1 MKKSI
6 LSIALIVTV
15 IFSAFSASAA
25 FPVKENPRQIPLDV
39 WQEPYMENQFFTV
52 YAPWLR
58 QFHLMS
64 TWEYENGIFG
74 GEACQQIRQVEISPF
89 DSNVMYMGTDTTG
102 LYKTT
107 NGGKSWYSVTNGAPG
122 HCTKGLMCDN
132 LDKDTVYV
140 AYRSIGFFRSKDGG
154 LTWEHLL
161 HDGDTYKVGT
171 RADSIVLDD
180 AGNVYLAASS
190 GIYRLDRKTDEL
202 INLTPQFSQYNSTAG
217 PTWYDLDVSPDG
229 QHIYAC
235 CIEDKNKTE
244 IKNGIYISHDG
255 GKTWNIKGT
264 DPEKNLVFSPQSV
277 AIHPENDMMIFTSG
291 TFKNT
296 ETGKSD
302 SAGLYVSEDG
312 GETFTHRYG
321 HVYENIEEGVQATI
335 KPMCVLMFGP
345 KNEDGVYA
353 FYYSATSSTYPLH
366 VSYDYGYTYEQV
378 YKKRDRIGDKTIR
391 EDPFTGKTY
400 TGWSYQAYDPDP
412 NIPGRVIF
420 AASGMYEKSPDG
432 SIKRINSG
440 NSGVATMDIAFSK
453 NGKMFM
459 CTTDVGTHFQES
471 DWNLDLEK
479 GIYPTFREGVDSHFT
494 KAIFDPND
502 EDHIIVYD
510 GAANGH
516 GKTFGFWQ
524 SYTGANTADGLKRC
538 EDSMLPATPHYNSG
552 NISVLEYDPDN
563 PNIIYSSRHCSF
575 DNGKTWVQNTLD
587 GEALYISD
595 ISDQN
600 PDLFVGVTP
609 KGENATICVSHD
621 RGKTWEK
628 VMPLGVDD
636 FYDLIIDGKD
646 NTKLWYTKK
655 ADFGKIDLVTKQKST
670 ITTLLGHEY
679 FQGIWQNPENPDHMF
694 ITNVPGIG
702 SVFKDYKLAESYD
715 NGKNWHVVPGFWSAD
730 ILGIEWLPGTGKA
743 FVFSMAGLFLYDY
756 NAYADYLSSK
766 IRINFDGQ
774 EASYSEQP
782 KITNGRTMV
791 PMRELFEQLG
801 ATVNYNNETRLIT
814 ASKNGIY
821 ISLAPGSD
829 KAMINGK
836 EIILDASP
844 YITAKGRTM
853 VPLRFISEAL
863 GVGVGW
869 NSETK
874 TVYIKTGA

>member
-1 MKKSI
+1 MKKRI
-6 LSIALIVTV
+6 FSIALAITI
-15 IFSAFSASAA
+15 IFSAFSVSAD
-25 FPVKENPRQIPLDV
+25 FPVKENPRQIPMDV
-39 WQEPYMENQFFTV
+39 YQEPYMENQFTTV

-74 GEACQQIRQVEISPF
+74 GEACQQIRQAEINPF
-89 DSNVMYMGTDTTG
+89 DSNIMYMGTDTSG

-140 AYRSIGFFRSKDGG
+140 AYRSVGFFRSKDGG
-154 LTWEHLL
+154 ITWEHVLE
-161 HDGDTYKVGT
+161 DGDTYKVGT
-171 RADSIVLDD
+171 RGDSIVLDD

-190 GIYRLDRKTDEL
+190 GVYRLDRKTDTLE
-202 INLTPQFSQYNSTAG
+202 NLTPDFAKYNGVQG

-235 CIEDKNKTE
+235 CIEDKNTTE
-244 IKNGIYISHDG
+244 IKNGIYTSHDG
-255 GKTWNIKGT
+255 GKTWSIKGT
-264 DPEKNLVFSPQSV
+264 DSEKNTVYDPQSV
-277 AIHPENDMMIFTSG
+277 AIHPENPMMIFTSG

-296 ETGKSD
+296 ATGKSD

-321 HVYENIEEGVQATI
+321 HVYENLEEGVAASI

-345 KNEDGVYA
+345 KNADGIYP

-378 YKKRDRIGDKTIR
+378 YKKSDRIGDKTIR
-391 EDPFTGKTY
+391 EDPFTGGTY

-432 SIKRINSG
+432 TIKRINSG
-440 NSGVATMDIAFSK
+440 NSGVATMDIAISK

-471 DWNLDLEK
+471 EWNLDIDK

-494 KAIFDPND
+494 KALFDPNN
-502 EDHIIVYD
+502 EEHIILYD
-510 GAANGH
+510 GAANGS
-516 GKTFGFWQ
+516 GDYFGIWQ
-524 SYTGANTADGLKRC
+524 SYTGGNTADAFTKC
-538 EDSMLPATPHYNSG
+538 ESTMLPKTPPYNNG

-563 PNIIYSSRHCSF
+563 ENIIYGSRHTSF
-575 DNGKTWVQNTLD
+575 DNGKTWVQNMFD
-587 GEALYISD
+587 GQALYISD

-600 PDLFVGVTP
+600 PDFFVGVVGT
-609 KGENATICVSHD
+609 GAETTICTSYD
-621 RGKTWEK
+621 RGKTWKE
-628 VMPLGVDD
+628 VMKLGFSD

-646 NTKLWYTKK
+646 NNMLWYTKK
-655 ADFGKIDLVTKQKST
+655 ADFGKIDLASQQITKTS
-670 ITTLLGHEY
+670 TLLGHEY
-679 FQGIWQNPENPDHMF
+679 FQAIWQNPENPDHML

-702 SVFKDYKLAESYD
+702 TLFKDYKLAESTD
-715 NGKNWHVVPGFWSAD
+715 NGKTWHVVPGYWSAD
-730 ILGIEWLPGTGKA
+730 VLGVEWMEGKGEVWT
-743 FVFSMAGLFLYDY
+743 FTMAGIIVYDY
-756 NAYADYLSSK
+756 QEFWNYLDSK
-766 IRINFDGQ
+766 ITINLDGQ
-774 EASYSEQP
+774 EVTYSEQP
-782 KITNGRTMV
+782 TITNGRTMV

-801 ATVNYNNETRLIT
+801 ATVNYNDETRLIT
-814 ASKNGIY
+814 ASRNGIY
-821 ISLAPGSD
+821 VSLTPGSD
-829 KAMINGK
+829 KATINGK
-836 EIILDASP
+836 EITLDASP

-853 VPLRFISEAL
+853 VPIRFVSEAL

-869 NSETK
+869 NQQTRM
-874 TVYIKTGA
+874 VYINQ

>member
-1 MKKSI
+1 MKKRI
-6 LSIALIVTV
+6 LSIALAMLI
-15 IFSAFSASAA
+15 IFSALSVSAD
-25 FPVKENPRQIPLDV
+25 FPVKENPRQIPMDV
-39 WQEPYMENQFFTV
+39 YQEPYMENQFISV

-74 GEACQQIRQVEISPF
+74 GEACQQIRQAEISPF
-89 DSNVMYMGTDTTG
+89 DSNTMYFGTDTGG

-140 AYRSIGFFRSKDGG
+140 AYRSVGFFRSKDGG
-154 LTWEHLL
+154 ITWEHVLD
-161 HDGDTYKVGT
+161 DGDTKKVVT
-171 RADSIVLDD
+171 RGDTIVLDD
-180 AGNVYLAASS
+180 AGNVFMAASS
-190 GIYRLDRKTDEL
+190 GVYRLDRKTDTLE
-202 INLTPQFSQYNSTAG
+202 NLTPQFSIYNGTKG
-217 PTWYDLDVSPDG
+217 PLWYDLDVSPDG

-235 CIEDKNKTE
+235 CIEDVNTTE
-244 IKNGIYISHDG
+244 IQNGIYTSHDG
-255 GKTWNIKGT
+255 GKTWSIKGT
-264 DPEKNLVFSPQSV
+264 NAEKNIVYSPQSV
-277 AIHPENDMMIFTSG
+277 ALHPENPMMVFTAG

-296 ETGKSD
+296 ETGKAD

-321 HVYENIEEGVQATI
+321 HIYENLEEGVKATI

-353 FYYSATSSTYPLH
+353 FYYSANSSTYPLH

-378 YKKRDRIGDKTIR
+378 YKKSDRIGDKTIR

-432 SIKRINSG
+432 TIKRINSG
-440 NSGVATMDIAFSK
+440 NSGAAITDIAFSK

-459 CTTDVGTHFQES
+459 CTTDVGTHYQES
-471 DWNLDLEK
+471 SWNLDVEK

-502 EDHIIVYD
+502 EDHIIIYD
-510 GAANGH
+510 GAANGK
-516 GKTFGFWQ
+516 GKYFGFWQ
-524 SYTGANTADGLKRC
+524 TYTGGNTADAFKKC
-538 EDSMLPATPHYNSG
+538 EDTMLPATPHYNSG

-563 PNIIYSSRHCSF
+563 DNIIYSSRHTSF

-600 PDLFVGVTP
+600 PDFFVGVTP
-609 KGENATICVSHD
+609 KGDNATICVSHD

-628 VMPLGVDD
+628 VMKLGIDD

-646 NTKLWYTKK
+646 NNKLWYTKK
-655 ADFGKIDLVTKQKST
+655 ADFGKIDLTTQQITKTS
-670 ITTLLGHEY
+670 TLLGHEY
-679 FQGIWQNPENPDHMF
+679 FQGIWQNPNNPDHML

-702 SVFKDYKLAESYD
+702 SLFKDYKLAESVD
-715 NGKNWHVVPGFWSAD
+715 NGKTWRVVPGFWSAD
-730 ILGIEWLPGTGKA
+730 ILGVEWIENTTQAW
-743 FVFSMAGLFLYDY
+743 VFSMVGIFIYDY
-756 NAYADYLSSK
+756 QAYWDYLDTK
-766 IRINFDGQ
+766 IRINLDGQ
-774 EASYSEQP
+774 EVSYSEQP

-801 ATVNYNNETRLIT
+801 ATVNYNDETRLIT
-814 ASKNGIY
+814 ASRNGIY
-821 ISLAPGSD
+821 VSLTPGSD
-829 KAMINGK
+829 KATINGK
-836 EIILDASP
+836 ELQLDASP
-844 YITAKGRTM
+844 YVTAKGRTM
-853 VPLRFISEAL
+853 VPIRFVSEAL

-869 NSETK
+869 NHESR
-874 TVYIKTGA
+874 TVYIKN